1 MKKLTKSL
9 IAALVAF
16 VLSAVLAVS
25 VLAADVGRV
34 TGVKAS
40 AITNNSVVITWNK
53 ISAADGYRLD
63 YRENDGK
70 WITLSDTLETNAY
83 VVKNLKLGSTYS
95 FRVNAYDIVEVKILG
110 VVISSSKDHANYST
124 VVSVSNSIGKV
135 TNLKATTA
143 APTKVK
149 LTWSKVNGADG
160 YLVQKKVDGKWKN
173 VKSVTTLS
181 HTVTGLKVGSTTP
194 FRVKAYANVDGKKV
208 YGSVSSTVN
217 GTAKVP
223 NMSGFAVNVKDTTSV
238 TLSWNRKSSVTG
250 YQVYR
255 KTGSGDWKKIKTTT
269 KNTTLSFTNKSLT
282 LGTKYQY
289 KVRAYYKTDSKTYY
303 GAFTSAKSITP
314 TLPAVVGIQL
324 NTFVTKNRATITWDK
339 ISGAKSYQIYDY
351 SSGKGV
357 KLTEVTLNKAT
368 ISVEDNSI
376 YQLKI
381 RATVKSASGNTVNG
395 VFSDVYELYT
405 TPAAVKNLSYEALP
419 DNTVKLTWDKVPTAH
434 GYKIEVINNV
444 TSKWE
449 LYTVCA
455 DNFEI
460 ISDSAQLPG
469 SNFRVSAF
477 VRNDGISLYGGV
489 SNVITAKVIQRPD
502 LYLGE
507 TTDKTITLIWSPIR
521 EATTYIVE
529 KYDFNEDKWETLK
542 ETYETQYTDRVPDGT
557 SATSGLYRVYAK
569 NVDGSRSSASEEL
582 IAYSEGLSV
591 TQDGASQTLMWP
603 ALEGAAKYRI
613 YVKNLYGDRSYLGSI
628 IPANTNAATITL
640 TPDSLQALVIH
651 AYAANG
657 DYLDCV
663 IDELIIRTDKLQ
675 ILDKNHIHYNHSVNS
690 QILYLVDAINK
701 TKHEAGEVTVA
712 SGSVVAYDTEKLIV
726 NNTSFNGTNIEGLL
740 RFINSLSGLNKDSDD
755 VKGLTLSGK
764 ETSSETITFEN
775 CIGKNEQG
783 KSVNLATYIDPSDEE
798 CAYLYGAE
806 DPAAWKDG
814 VKSITIT
821 PTNNGGNKVVL
832 VLYKEEY
839 GTDTNEAEAHYHK
852 GFATTIASLGQFTSG
867 TRIENQLTSV
877 GDTTITAV
885 INANGTLDSYQVS
898 SPYTMKMKAPVN
910 GIVGINS
917 FGMQIKGN
925 LTSAYTFTR

>member
-9 IAALVAF
+9 VAVLIAF
-16 VLSAVLAVS
+16 VISTVLAVS
-25 VLAADVGRV
+25 VYAADVGRV

-40 AITNNSVVITWNK
+40 AISNNSVVITWNK
-53 ISAADGYRLD
+53 IAAADGYRLD
-63 YRENDGK
+63 YRENNGK

-95 FRVNAYDIVEVKILG
+95 FRVNAYDLVEIKILG
-110 VVISSSKDHANYST
+110 VVISSEKDHANYST

-135 TNLKATTA
+135 TGLKATTA

-149 LTWSKVNGADG
+149 LTWSKVNGANG
-160 YLVQKKVDGKWKN
+160 YLIQKKVGDKWKD

-181 HTVTGLKVGSTTP
+181 HTVSGLKVGSTTT
-194 FRVKAYANVDGKKV
+194 FRVKAYATVGGKKV
-208 YGSVSSTVN
+208 YGSVSSTVK

-238 TLSWNRKSSVTG
+238 VLSWDKKSSVTG

-255 KTGSGDWKKIKTTT
+255 KAGSGDWKKIKTIT
-269 KNTTLSFTNKSLT
+269 KNSTVSFTNKSLT

-289 KVRAYYKTDSKTYY
+289 KVRAYYKTDEKTYY
-303 GAFTSAKSITP
+303 GAYSSVKSITP

-324 NTFVTKNRATITWDK
+324 NTFITKNKATITWDK
-339 ISGAKSYQIYDY
+339 ISGAKSYQVYDY

-357 KLTEVTLNKAT
+357 KLAEVTLNKAT
-368 ISVEDNSI
+368 IAVEDNSI
-376 YQLKI
+376 YQLKV
-381 RATVKSASGNTVNG
+381 RATIKSAAGNTVNG
-395 VFSDVYELYT
+395 VFSDIYELYT
-405 TPAAVKNLSYEALP
+405 TPATVKNLSYEALP

-434 GYKIEVINNV
+434 GYKIEVINNT
-444 TSKWE
+444 TSRWE

-469 SNFRVSAF
+469 TNFRVSAF
-477 VRNDGISLYGGV
+477 VRNDGISLYGGA

-507 TTDKTITLIWSPIR
+507 TTDKTITLIWTPIR

-529 KYDFNEDKWETLK
+529 KYNFTEDIWTELK
-542 ETYETQYTDRVPDGT
+542 ETYETQYTDRVPEG
-557 SATSGLYRVYAK
+557 SVAASGLYRVYAK
-569 NVDGSRSSASEEL
+569 NNDGSRSSASEEL
-582 IAYSEGLSV
+582 IAYSEGLRV
-591 TQDGASQTLMWP
+591 TQDGASQTIMWP
-603 ALEGAAKYRI
+603 AVEGASKYRI
-613 YVKNLYGDRSYLGSI
+613 YIKNLYGDRSYLGSI
-628 IPANTNAATITL
+628 IPASTNSATITL
-640 TPDSLQALVIH
+640 TPNSLQALVIH

-663 IDELIIRTDKLQ
+663 IDELIIKTDKLQ

-701 TKHEAGEVTVA
+701 TKHEAGEVTV
-712 SGSVVAYDTEKLIV
+712 STGSVVAYETEKLIV
-726 NNTSFNGTNIEGLL
+726 NNTSFNGSNIDGLL
-740 RFINSLSGLNKDSDD
+740 RFINSLTGLNKDSDD

-764 ETSSETITFEN
+764 ETSSETITFDN
-775 CIGKNEQG
+775 CIGRSEQG

-806 DPAAWKDG
+806 DPAAWKNG
-814 VKSITIT
+814 VKSISIT
-821 PTNNGGNKVVL
+821 PLNGGGNKVVM

-839 GTDTNEAEAHYHK
+839 GTDTNMSEAHYHK
-852 GFATTIASLGQFTSG
+852 GFATTIASLGQYSTG
-867 TRIENQLTSV
+867 RIENQLTSV

-885 INANGTLDSYQVS
+885 INADGTLDSYQVS
-898 SPYTMKMKAPVN
+898 SPYTMKMKSPVN
-910 GIVGINS
+910 GLAGITS
-917 FGMQIKGN
+917 FGMQMKGT
-925 LTSAYTFTR
+925 LTSAYTFKR